1 MATTADVV
9 ARRSHRVAAPL
20 ILGAAVIA
28 ATAALHVRDPHEQ
41 GSWGI
46 CPTKVIT
53 GWDCPGC
60 GGLRAV
66 HHLSDGDLI
75 AAASSNLLLV
85 VAVPFLVLGW
95 VIWLRRSW
103 QGRPTRLMDWPA
115 PVAWTAVAVIVIFTV
130 LRNLPAGSWLAA
142 G

>member
-1 MATTADVV
+1 M
-9 ARRSHRVAAPL
+9 
-20 ILGAAVIA
+20 
-28 ATAALHVRDPHEQ
+28 
-41 GSWGI
+41 
-46 CPTKVIT
+46 
-53 GWDCPGC
+53 
-60 GGLRAV
+60 